1 MQIKK
6 TLLLASFI
14 TLTSFSHLANA
25 DTASRCMALMDKRV
39 KANVLELSNCNLSAK
54 DAPTILNYLN
64 THPAITELNVNDN
77 PNFGSEGI
85 TELAK
90 TTSLQTLSLS
100 NSNVR
105 EPGFAALAKNTSIKT
120 LIDTKEERYNDSNGY
135 QKTLQGNTVLTSVD
149 FSWQQANADVI
160 KTLAT
165 LPTLEEIQLS
175 HPRYFREDELL
186 ALKNLPKLK
195 KLNVVYGYCSDITL
209 ASLASN
215 PNLVEFGANAGPK
228 TLQAIIKN
236 KTLQKISLAADGTET
251 TLQDLKN
258 NQTITS
264 LTLYGFLTN
273 DTIATIASMSNLVE
287 LNLNFIASTA
297 DQSAADNL
305 YLLANLPKL
314 EKLSISAYYTSLE
327 IDNRTANALAMN
339 TSLKELQIDNLGESA
354 GFELAK
360 SMSLKRLNIQNI
372 TPRCTDDLKFIL
384 NKSLAALAKIPSLTE
399 LGYNG
404 NFTIDAD
411 VASAIASNPNLKMV
425 HINRDSIMS
434 EITAPALAIF
444 TKAPYLTDLKLSS
457 DNINDAATTA
467 FAANTTL
474 QRLNLES
481 AHITAKGIY
490 ALSRNQTL
498 TALTLAIKPINASAY
513 NALLA
518 NQAITYLDID
528 VDFESFMKKVA
539 KKSH

>member
-1 MQIKK
+1 MQIKRY
-6 TLLLASFI
+6 LLLASFI
-14 TLTSFSHLANA
+14 TLASFSHLGNA
-25 DTASRCMALMDKRV
+25 DTAGRCMALMDKRV
-39 KANVLELSNCNLSAK
+39 KANVLELSNCHLSAK

-77 PNFGSEGI
+77 PNFGSAGI

-100 NSNVR
+100 NSNVE

-120 LIDTKEERYNDSNGY
+120 LIDTKEESYINSHGY

-175 HPRYFREDELL
+175 HPRYFQEDELL

-236 KTLQKISLAADGTET
+236 KTLQKISLAADDTET
-251 TLQDLKN
+251 TLQGLKN

-297 DQSAADNL
+297 DQSVADNL

-314 EKLSISAYYTSLE
+314 EKLSISAHYTALE

-339 TSLKELQIDNLGESA
+339 ASLKELQIDNLGESA

-372 TPRCTDDLKFIL
+372 TPQYTDDLKFIL

-411 VASAIASNPNLKMV
+411 VASAMAGNPNLKIV
-425 HINRDSIMS
+425 HINRDTIMS
-434 EITAPALAIF
+434 KITAPALAIF
-444 TKAPYLTDLKLSS
+444 AKAPYLTDLKLSS

-481 AHITAKGIY
+481 AHIADKGIY

-528 VDFESFMKKVA
+528 VDFDSFMKKVA